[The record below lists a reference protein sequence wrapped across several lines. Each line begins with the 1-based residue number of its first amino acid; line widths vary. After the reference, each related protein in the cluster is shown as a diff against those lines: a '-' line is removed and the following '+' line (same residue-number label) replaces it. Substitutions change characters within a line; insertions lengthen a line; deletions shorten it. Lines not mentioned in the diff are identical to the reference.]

1 MKRHVLLFFCTVSL
15 LALAAA
21 CTQETYDQGDGEFSL
36 LRADFVEAHVGADRR
51 VDYVK
56 TDDGDSLRAVRPFT
70 VSWIM
75 TADTTYRALL
85 YHSLREGQTDAYS
98 MAQVLVPLPKPA
110 SRFKGGVVTD
120 PVYVESCWRARN
132 GRYLNLRLRV
142 MTGDDE
148 VAKSTRHVF
157 GCVNDTLVTQAGST
171 TTLHLSLY
179 HSQGG
184 QPEYY
189 SREVYLSIPLYDV
202 SADSVR
208 LTVQTYNG
216 LLQKTLATK

>member
-1 MKRHVLLFFCTVSL
+1 MTALLLFLFGAMSISFLCSILEASL
-15 LALAAA
+15 MS
-21 CTQETYDQGDGEFSL
+21 TPIS
-36 LRADFVEAHVGADRR
+36 
-51 VDYVK
+51 YV
-56 TDDGDSLRAVRPFT
+56 T
-70 VSWIM
+70 M
-75 TADTTYRALL
+75 
-85 YHSLREGQTDAYS
+85 REEEGY
-98 MAQVLVPLPKPA
+98 KPA

-148 VAKSTRHVF
+148 VAQSTRHVF
-157 GCVNDTLVTQAGST
+157 GCVNDTLVTQADST